1 MSHKTI
7 NKNKLNLEIQ
17 SSNLNEK
24 LHFCFMHGFSFQSTT
39 INSFTNFY
47 KDKDSFLKFI
57 KKLFEVD
64 IPNLSKK
71 TFNELKSS
79 KKHYHKIENNK
90 DDKKRNMVIN
100 IIKKM
105 LKSKNFNS
113 RQIEEFI
120 NQNIL
125 DTDIY
130 QLGLDGGVRV
140 IGIISGN
147 IFEILF
153 FDVHHLIYPSE
164 KHNDIDYESLKFSLE
179 SVGVK

>member
-1 MSHKTI
+1 
-7 NKNKLNLEIQ
+7 
-17 SSNLNEK
+17 
-24 LHFCFMHGFSFQSTT
+24 
-39 INSFTNFY
+39 
-47 KDKDSFLKFI
+47 
-57 KKLFEVD
+57 
-64 IPNLSKK
+64 
-71 TFNELKSS
+71 
-79 KKHYHKIENNK
+79 
-90 DDKKRNMVIN
+90 MVIN
-100 IIKKM
+100 IIIKL
-105 LKSKNFNS
+105 LKSINFNS

-140 IGIISGN
+140 ISIISGN